1 MMHDARANPA
11 PQTEEKQ
18 TTAKLEDIFQKLN
31 SRFEPM
37 LAFAM
42 HVHGTAAGQALS
54 WPEIAAKMRGLAD
67 AEQALPIPAGMEEQD
82 MKDCR
87 RAVFTLADEILL
99 GSPRQTEQAG
109 LTGWFPHCLQ
119 LAYFGDTSGGE
130 RFYRQLSAL
139 LIKTAVQDTT
149 KTDTDPLM
157 LANPLF
163 ATFAKNLPTQSQYGA
178 NANGFLPQ
186 NTYDTASHVIAPE
199 QIASYLDALQADSGC
214 SESGKSALAA
224 ICLHALCLL
233 YGFKGELYGARH
245 LTVVQE
251 LTAAAAN
258 LLTRLN
264 LPALVAPPEAT
275 DAADQATTQK
285 FTLLRHPAV
294 LVLVPLLL
302 CGIWYLACSDM
313 INTIPIP

>member
-1 MMHDARANPA
+1 MMHDAKATPA
-11 PQTEEKQ
+11 PQTEVTQ
-18 TTAKLEDIFQKLN
+18 TTAKLEDIFQKLM

-54 WPEIAAKMRGLAD
+54 WTEIAAKIRGFAE
-67 AEQALPIPAGMEEQD
+67 AEQALPIPTGMDEQE

-87 RAVFTLADEILL
+87 RAVFTLVDEILL

-139 LIKTAVQDTT
+139 LIKTAVQATT
-149 KTDTDPLM
+149 RTDNGPLT

-163 ATFAKNLPTQSQYGA
+163 ATFAKNLPTPSQHGST
-178 NANGFLPQ
+178 ANGVLPQ

-199 QIASYLDALQADSGC
+199 HLASYLDALQADSGHG
-214 SESGKSALAA
+214 ESGESTLAA

-233 YGFKGELYGARH
+233 YGFKGALYGARN

-251 LTAAAAN
+251 LTGAAAN

-264 LPALVAPPEAT
+264 LPALVAPPEAA
-275 DAADQATTQK
+275 DPADQATTQK